1 MSDPALIGEV
11 ERYYSDKVARH
22 GPTPLGVDWND
33 AAGQNLRFERLLRV
47 LDGAGPQFSINDY
60 GCGYGGLVD
69 ALAQRGEHFSYHG
82 FDVSESMAAAGRRR
96 YAARPDVHFVS
107 SRSEL
112 GPADYTVASGIFNVR
127 QSQRADAWERYVL
140 ETVDDLV
147 ALSRHG
153 VAFNAL
159 TAYADRPLM
168 RDDLYYADPAF
179 LLDHCLR
186 RFSRNVIVDHDYELY
201 EFTVIIRL
209 DRRPPAVQHQG
220 GSADE

>member
-1 MSDPALIGEV
+1 MSDPTLIGQV
-11 ERYYSDKVARH
+11 ERYYSDKMARH
-22 GPTPLGVDWND
+22 GATPLGVDWND
-33 AAGQNLRFERLLRV
+33 ESGQHLRFERLLQV
-47 LDGAGPQFSINDY
+47 LDGVGPRVSINDY

-69 ALAQRGEHFSYHG
+69 ALAQRGQPVSYRG
-82 FDVSESMAAAGRRR
+82 FDVSEAMAAAGRRR
-96 YAARPDVHFVS
+96 YVDRPDVSFVS
-107 SRSEL
+107 SRPDL
-112 GPADYTVASGIFNVR
+112 TPADFTVASGIFNVR
-127 QSQRADAWERYVL
+127 QSQPVAAWERYVL
-140 ETVDDLV
+140 ETIDDLV
-147 ALSRHG
+147 ALSRRG

-168 RDDLYYADPAF
+168 RDDLYYADPAV

-220 GSADE
+220 ASADE

>member
-1 MSDPALIGEV
+1 MNDPTLIGEV

-33 AAGQNLRFERLLRV
+33 EAGQNLRFERLLRV
-47 LDGAGPQFSINDY
+47 LDGAGPQIAINDY

-69 ALAQRGEHFSYHG
+69 ALAQRERRFSYTG

-96 YAARPDVHFVS
+96 YAARPDVRFVS

-112 GPADYTVASGIFNVR
+112 VPAGFTVASGIFNVR
-127 QSQRADAWERYVL
+127 QSQPTDVWERYVL
-140 ETVDDLV
+140 ETIDDLV
-147 ALSRHG
+147 ALSRRG

-159 TAYADRPLM
+159 TAFSDRPLM

-179 LLDHCLR
+179 LLNHCLR
-186 RFSRNVIVDHDYELY
+186 RFSRNVIVDHDYDLY
-201 EFTVIIRL
+201 EFTVVIRL

-220 GSADE
+220 ASADE